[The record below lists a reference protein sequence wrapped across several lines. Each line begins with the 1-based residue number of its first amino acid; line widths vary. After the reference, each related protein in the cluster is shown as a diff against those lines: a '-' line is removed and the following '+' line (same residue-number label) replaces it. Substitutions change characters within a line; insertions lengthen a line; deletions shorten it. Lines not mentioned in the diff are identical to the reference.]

1 MFRKKFKKSAV
12 VLITSITLCIPIT
25 SEAAIPVI
33 DDQNI
38 AQQLKTY
45 MQTIEVVTNT
55 AKQIQ
60 LQLQNLL
67 SLPQSV
73 INAYKTAYQ
82 NSINKITAIM
92 DDGGFL
98 KPETQWDKV
107 WTQAFPTISS
117 NSSQGF
123 WDERNAHI
131 SMQELLSMR
140 NKSDVDSY
148 HKLMQELEQSKA
160 RLQDLLEQN
169 QSVEGAKQ
177 ATQIANEISAEQA
190 HIQSLTAAIQ
200 ALSVQNQ
207 TMNNNSKVQR
217 EKNMHAAQE
226 SAAAANSYVIQRM
239 HNDLQ
244 SEWTAP
250 AIDDPWQKFGNVRW

>member
-1 MFRKKFKKSAV
+1 
-12 VLITSITLCIPIT
+12 
-25 SEAAIPVI
+25 
-33 DDQNI
+33 
-38 AQQLKTY
+38 
-45 MQTIEVVTNT
+45 
-55 AKQIQ
+55 
-60 LQLQNLL
+60 
-67 SLPQSV
+67 
-73 INAYKTAYQ
+73 
-82 NSINKITAIM
+82 
-92 DDGGFL
+92 
-98 KPETQWDKV
+98 
-107 WTQAFPTISS
+107 
-117 NSSQGF
+117 
-123 WDERNAHI
+123 
-131 SMQELLSMR
+131 MR

-177 ATQIANEISAEQA
+177 AAQIANEISAEQA